1 MIDKLFPADKFFIPF
16 KPPVGSSPL
25 SQKFHLNQKP
35 HPLAV
40 HAAKDLQKY
49 LQSQT
54 DWVHNFGLIQD
65 DKDKIVGKMFGVL
78 VVKTIQNDIGYI
90 AAFSGKLAN
99 SNQHL
104 KFVPPVF
111 DGLCNQSFVN
121 EGMRELS
128 RINVK
133 IKDLEVAKHSD
144 HKDQIT
150 LLKSMRRDHSIA
162 LQQKIFDQYFFLNQF
177 GKRKSLNQ
185 LFKKASY
192 KNPPSGAGECAG
204 PKLLQ
209 YAFKNQMRP
218 IALTEF
224 WWGLS
229 PKSTQWKHGE
239 YYSCCKEKCQPIL
252 EHMLEGFDCSYDEST
267 QIIHP

>member
-1 MIDKLFPADKFFIPF
+1 MINKIIPTDKFFIPF
-16 KPPVGSSPL
+16 NPSADSFRYPKSFDLDHP
-25 SQKFHLNQKP
+25 P

-40 HAAKDLQKY
+40 LAAKDLQKY
-49 LQSQT
+49 LQNQT
-54 DWVHNFGLIQD
+54 EWVHNFGLTLGE
-65 DKDKIVGKMFGVL
+65 KGKVVGKMFGVL
-78 VVKTIQNDIGYI
+78 VVKTLQNDIGYI

-99 SNQHL
+99 SNQHV

-121 EGMRELS
+121 EGMRELTQ
-128 RINVK
+128 INLE
-133 IKDLEVAKHSD
+133 IKELEVSIPPGYD
-144 HKDQIT
+144 DEIRI
-150 LLKSMRRDHSIA
+150 LKSRRKNHSIS
-162 LQQKIFDQYFFLNQF
+162 LQQKIFDQYFFLNQS
-177 GKRKSLNQ
+177 GDKRSLNQ

-209 YAFKNQMRP
+209 YAFQHQMKP

-229 PKSTQWKHGE
+229 PKSTQWKHGD
-239 YYSCCKEKCQPIL
+239 YYSCCKEKCRPIL
-252 EHMLEGFDCSYDEST
+252 DHMLEGLL
-267 QIIHP
+267 